1 MRLTQRLLLS
11 LLALVG
17 LLVLA
22 ILTVMD
28 LRLREGL
35 LAESRRELEREA
47 RVVAALWTNDNDAPL
62 VARAAGQALQH
73 RVTLLLPNGVPLG
86 DSELRVDQLGDARA
100 MRELPEVATALTDSV
115 GWSMGRVATGEELR
129 VAVLAP
135 QGIVR
140 VTYDLSN
147 MRAAFDDARRGLAW
161 AGAVALLVAG
171 AIAWLFARSVSRPVL
186 ELRDVARELAAGNL
200 SRRPSLTAPGEIGDL
215 ANAIYRLVEQLSAR
229 MDALRS
235 EEALHAAMSDALSEG
250 VIAVDALPQV
260 IRINATGRRLLGLN
274 GATPFPVEHLPRDR
288 ALRDALA
295 AALRGQATDAAEVV
309 IGGHTLVLAAR
320 PLPDGGA
327 VLALY
332 DLTHIRKLEA
342 VRRDF
347 VANVSHELRTPLT
360 VVRGFAET
368 LVSDPV
374 PEEERRV
381 FSETI
386 RANAE
391 RMQRIV
397 DDLLDLS
404 RIESGRWAPRPAVLE
419 VRSVANETIASWA
432 AEAGRKQVNLV
443 VRVAPGAEHILAD
456 PTAVRQILGNLVGN
470 SLRYTP
476 AGGEVEI
483 FAEQSAGG
491 IMLGVKDTGSGIP
504 AEHLPRIF
512 ERFYRVDPA
521 RSREAGGTG
530 LGLAIV
536 RHLVEAHG
544 GRATATSAPG
554 QGTTM
559 TAFFPGVPG
568 RQSQQPAGNAD

>member
-17 LLVLA
+17 MLVLA
-22 ILTVMD
+22 ILVVMD
-28 LRLREGL
+28 IRLRDGL

-47 RVVAALWTNDNDAPL
+47 RVVAALWTSDSDAQL
-62 VARAAGQALQH
+62 VARAAGAALQH

-86 DSELRVDQLGDARA
+86 DSELRADQLADARE
-100 MRELPEVATALTDSV
+100 MIRRPEIAAALRDSV
-115 GWSMGRVATGEELR
+115 GWSTVRVASGEELR

-140 VTYDLSN
+140 LTYDLSS
-147 MRAAFDDARRGLAW
+147 MRAAFDDARRGLVG
-161 AGAVALLVAG
+161 AGAVALLVAA
-171 AIAWLFARSVSRPVL
+171 AISWLFARAISRPVL
-186 ELRDVARELAAGNL
+186 ELRDVARDLAAGNL

-215 ANAIYRLVEQLSAR
+215 ADAIYRLVEQLSAR

-250 VIAVDALPQV
+250 VIAVDAIPQV
-260 IRINATGRRLLGLN
+260 VRINATGRRLLGLTDD
-274 GATPFPVEHLPRDR
+274 TPFPVEHLPRER

-295 AALRGQATDAAEVV
+295 AALRGRATDAVEAV
-309 IGGHTLVLAAR
+309 IGGHTLILAGR
-320 PLPDGGA
+320 PLPEGGA

-332 DLTHIRKLEA
+332 DFTHIRKLEA

-368 LVSDPV
+368 LVSDSLPD
-374 PEEERRV
+374 RDRLA
-381 FSETI
+381 FAETI
-386 RANAE
+386 RTNAE

-404 RIESGRWAPRPAVLE
+404 RIESGRWTPRPIELDTRALASE
-419 VRSVANETIASWA
+419 TVAASA
-432 AEAGRKQVNLV
+432 PEAGRRQVRLT
-443 VRVAPGAEHILAD
+443 VRVAPGAEQLFAD

-483 FAEQSAGG
+483 FAEPFAR
-491 IMLGVKDTGSGIP
+491 GVTVGVRDTGSGIP

-544 GRATATSAPG
+544 GRVTVQSTVG
-554 QGTTM
+554 QGTVM
-559 TAFFPGVPG
+559 TAFFPTI
-568 RQSQQPAGNAD
+568 Q